1 VPPPASC
8 VRCVQATFYSCD
20 ESGSC
25 SIRCHRISSH
35 VCLSS
40 IVRSRISSLRA
51 SIKQPPQ
58 LHSGTNS
65 HESESK
71 HPSAADGVGFY
82 FDAAETYARTGQWK
96 GGGDDDA
103 VDARDCV
110 LVLCQHIAHGVPS
123 RGVSFP
129 PASLSVPFP
138 VRAACVVLPSVL
150 VLPRR
155 GHAHADAG
163 WIPPARIIVQI
174 PRHLAPATPWGP
186 GSRPPPL
193 SACSASSAR
202 IAARNRQ
209 TSCLHVS
216 AGNAIIRRACH
227 RLLASQ
233 KPQPRPTPPH
243 QAVSSS
249 PSCPVRV
256 VRGRG
261 E

>member
-1 VPPPASC
+1 MAS
-8 VRCVQATFYSCD
+8 V
-20 ESGSC
+20 
-25 SIRCHRISSH
+25 
-35 VCLSS
+35 
-40 IVRSRISSLRA
+40 
-51 SIKQPPQ
+51 
-58 LHSGTNS
+58 
-65 HESESK
+65 
-71 HPSAADGVGFY
+71 

-103 VDARDCV
+103 VDARGCV
-110 LVLCQHIAHGVPS
+110 LVLCQHIAHGVAS